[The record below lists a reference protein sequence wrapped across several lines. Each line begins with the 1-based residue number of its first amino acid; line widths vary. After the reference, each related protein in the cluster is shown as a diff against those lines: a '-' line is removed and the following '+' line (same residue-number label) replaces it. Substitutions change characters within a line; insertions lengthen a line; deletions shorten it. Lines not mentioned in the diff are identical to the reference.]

1 MAEQIV
7 RAPAEEDITRIAKQ
21 VLIVDALAETHL
33 GRGVV
38 NDPSDLDVLQE
49 ILDRGLLA
57 PSQTY
62 ELQCLGIVFGRC
74 LVAAIEGLDWC
85 VVEDEYGTDPAL
97 RHAGST
103 ILLYPL
109 TMISKR
115 VEDGEH
121 VDVRGMLDGV
131 CARVTELEEL
141 AAGVH

>member
-7 RAPAEEDITRIAKQ
+7 RAPAEEDITRLAGQ
-21 VLIVDALAETHL
+21 VLIVDALARTHL

-38 NDPSDLDVLQE
+38 NAPSDLDLLQE

-57 PSQTY
+57 AAQTH

-97 RHAGST
+97 RHAASK
-103 ILLYPL
+103 ILLFPL

-115 VEDGEH
+115 VEDGEP
-121 VDVRGMLDGV
+121 VDVRELLDGV
-131 CARVTELEEL
+131 RAKVEELEEL
-141 AAGVH
+141 ATRVH